1 MVALMRTYLY
11 IWDGCDGR
19 FVMGHAHGHGAVAQ
33 AGSPS
38 GRHVGRMAVSLVVL
52 LAFFL
57 LEATV
62 GVATRSLALLS
73 DAGHML
79 TDVVGVGM
87 ALAAITVARRP
98 AAGKRTYG
106 LYRVEVLVA
115 LANSMLLFGVAGYI
129 LFEAS
134 GRFLRPYEVSGMPM
148 VLTAAAGL
156 VANLVVFG
164 LLRRGA
170 DHSLPVRAA
179 SLEVLTDA
187 LGSLG
192 VLVAGA
198 VTVTLG
204 WYLADPIVAVAV
216 GLFVVPRTWR
226 LARQALRIL
235 VQQAPDGVDVP
246 ALRSDLAALPS
257 VAEVHDLHVWTLTSG
272 MEVASAHLTTDGAA
286 DHGDVLVAA
295 QRLLADRYRIN
306 HATLQVEPMRCADRC
321 RALAW

>member
-1 MVALMRTYLY
+1 
-11 IWDGCDGR
+11 
-19 FVMGHAHGHGAVAQ
+19 MGHGHGHGAGSP
-33 AGSPS
+33 AGSLS
-38 GRHVGRMAVSLVVL
+38 GRYVGRMAVSLVVL

-57 LEATV
+57 VEATV
-62 GVATRSLALLS
+62 GVATGSLALVS

-79 TDVVGVGM
+79 TDVVGMGM

-98 AAGKRTYG
+98 ATAKRTYG

-115 LANSMLLFGVAGYI
+115 LANSILLFGVAGYI
-129 LFEAS
+129 LVEAV
-134 GRFLRPYEVSGMPM
+134 GRFLRPYEVAGTPM

-156 VANLVVFG
+156 IANVVVFG
-164 LLRRGA
+164 LLRKGA
-170 DHSLPVRAA
+170 DQSLPVRAA
-179 SLEVLTDA
+179 YLEVLTDA

-198 VTVTLG
+198 VTLTLG

-246 ALRSDLAALPS
+246 ALRSDLAALPC

-272 MEVASAHLTTDGAA
+272 MEVASAHLTTEGAA

-295 QRLLADRYRIN
+295 QRLLADRYRIT

>member
-1 MVALMRTYLY
+1 
-11 IWDGCDGR
+11 
-19 FVMGHAHGHGAVAQ
+19 MGHGHGHGTVAQ

-38 GRHVGRMAVSLVVL
+38 GRYVGRMGISLIIL

-62 GVATRSLALLS
+62 GVVTRSLALLS
-73 DAGHML
+73 DAGHLL

-87 ALAAITVARRP
+87 ALAAIVVARRP

-115 LANSMLLFGVAGYI
+115 LANSVLLFGVAAYI
-129 LFEAS
+129 VYEAV
-134 GRFLRPYEVSGMPM
+134 GRFLQPYEVPGMPM

-156 VANLVVFG
+156 VANLAVFG
-164 LLRRGA
+164 LLRAGA
-170 DHSLPVRAA
+170 GHSLTVRAA
-179 SLEVLTDA
+179 YLEVLTDVV
-187 LGSLG
+187 GSVG
-192 VLVAGA
+192 VLAAGLL
-198 VTVTLG
+198 TLTFG
-204 WYLADPIVAVAV
+204 WYLADPLIAVAV

-235 VQQAPDGVDVP
+235 VQEAPARVDVP
-246 ALRSDLAALPS
+246 ALHHDLAALPS

-272 MEVASAHLTTDGAA
+272 MEVASAHLTTDA
-286 DHGDVLVAA
+286 DHGDVLLAA
-295 QRLLADRYRIN
+295 QRLLADRYRIT
-306 HATLQVEPMRCADRC
+306 HATLQVEPMRCAHRC